1 MDASEEAGRG
11 SGISQ
16 THFRHVACLLCAP
29 VLLLQHPVVPMAP
42 NHAREAAAL
51 RVCGYHVDN
60 ALDVVPRVYWQPGL
74 LWCSGLACGYKAPF
88 VYVFYKRFPFVG
100 PEPVLAIACTAAA
113 THSLAFRQEPDIA
126 FRQKQRVHT

>member
-11 SGISQ
+11 SGISR

-29 VLLLQHPVVPMAP
+29 VLFLQHPVVPMAP

-100 PEPVLAIACTAAA
+100 PEPVLATVQQLQL
-113 THSLAFRQEPDIA
+113 TH
-126 FRQKQRVHT
+126 